1 MNRLAVMILCLAL
14 ACSALSGDA
23 GEGGERSLFRLQ
35 SSWLDDGGKPRRL
48 DESRGDVQVVV
59 LFYTLCPGTCPMT
72 VKALQMLERGEKY
85 AIGGATR
92 FVLVTVDP
100 ERDTPEVLRDYRRT
114 MQLGKQRWTL
124 LRGSAS
130 DVRKL
135 AALLGFNYEQVE
147 SGEFAHSN
155 LVTVLNPRG
164 EIVHQQKGVG
174 GDLEELAAAIRAARI
189 DTVPGKGSRG

>member
-1 MNRLAVMILCLAL
+1 MNRVPVMVLCLAL

-23 GEGGERSLFRLQ
+23 VNEERSLFGLEI
-35 SSWLDDGGKPRRL
+35 SWTDDSGQPRRL
-48 DESRGDVQVVV
+48 RDFGGEVQVVV

-72 VKALQMLERGEKY
+72 VKALQILSRSEKY
-85 AIGGATR
+85 AIGSATR

-100 ERDTPEVLRDYRRT
+100 DRDSLEVLRDYRHT
-114 MQLGKQRWTL
+114 MQLGKQRWRL

-135 AALLGFNYEQVE
+135 AALLGFNYEQIE
-147 SGEFAHSN
+147 SGEFEHSN
-155 LVTVLNPRG
+155 LVTVLNSRG
-164 EIVHQQKGVG
+164 EIVHQQKGAG
-174 GDLEELAAAIRAARI
+174 GDLAELAMAIRAARI